1 MMVSIMKK
9 VGKIL
14 LSILLVLYAVVAI
27 FLTACLLNYNDYK
40 ITEFGSKSLIIVNDD
55 TLKDKYKKGS
65 LLVVDKDNAKDI
77 KSGDDIIFYN
87 TYNNQISI
95 AIGEVIDKEII
106 TDTETTYTVEGN
118 YDISSQYLIGSAN
131 DTKVYPVIGSILAIL
146 ESRVGFLI
154 FIILPITL
162 AFLYEIYVLIDEVKA
177 VKKEEAKKAK
187 KQAKKVVKEEVK
199 ETTEEKEDQE

>member
-1 MMVSIMKK
+1 M
-9 VGKIL
+9 L
-14 LSILLVLYAVVAI
+14 
-27 FLTACLLNYNDYK
+27 
-40 ITEFGSKSLIIVNDD
+40 
-55 TLKDKYKKGS
+55 
-65 LLVVDKDNAKDI
+65 DNAKDI

-95 AIGEVIDKEII
+95 AIGEVIDKEVI

-118 YDISSQYLIGSAN
+118 YDISSQYLIGSSN
-131 DTKVYPVIGSILAIL
+131 DTKVYPVIGSILAVL

-177 VKKEEAKKAK
+177 VKKEDAKKAK